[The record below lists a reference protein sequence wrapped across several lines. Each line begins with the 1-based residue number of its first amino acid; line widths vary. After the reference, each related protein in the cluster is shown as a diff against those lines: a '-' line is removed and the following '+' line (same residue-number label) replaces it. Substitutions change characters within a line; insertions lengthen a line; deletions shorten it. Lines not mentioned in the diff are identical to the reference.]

1 MKQPVRKVWMAFGVA
16 VVCLTALSP
25 AGAQCGRGASPLAI
39 DQGKFRVLV
48 DGQAAGVEEF
58 SISRSGSEWL
68 ARGNMQIGEGS
79 SAARV
84 SGRLK
89 LRDDGSPIG
98 YEFEWKGADGKKS
111 TSAVLFQDGTA
122 IIESQMAG
130 ANATVQFGASLGD
143 HHGEGVMIVEVP
155 RDSAAEKAG
164 LKTGDL
170 VTRLEG
176 QPVKSVAELNEALR
190 AKGDLGRFSV
200 TVTRE
205 GETRTAQVRPVPFT
219 QQFFFDSG
227 RVVILDN
234 NLYHHYAILVWLY
247 DWEKRG
253 AQPFNVLIPQD
264 LTPGT
269 VTVEATG
276 QRNVGGT
283 RFDVLRMS
291 AADLEVELFVDRN
304 KRLMRIE
311 VPGSKAEV
319 VRE

>member
-1 MKQPVRKVWMAFGVA
+1 MACVA
-16 VVCLTALSP
+16 AMSPAVAQRGRAASALS
-25 AGAQCGRGASPLAI
+25 A
-39 DQGKFRVLV
+39 DQGKFRVMV
-48 DGQAAGVEEF
+48 NGQAAGVEEF
-58 SISRSGSEWL
+58 TISRSGSEWM
-68 ARGNMQIGEGS
+68 ARGNIQIGEGGNT
-79 SAARV
+79 ARL
-84 SGRLK
+84 SGRLR

-98 YEFEWKGADGKKS
+98 YEFEWRGADGRKS

-122 IIESQMAG
+122 VIESQMAG
-130 ANATVQFGASLGD
+130 AEAAVQFGASLGE

-164 LKTGDL
+164 LKPGDL
-170 VTRLEG
+170 ITQLEG
-176 QPVKSVAELNEALR
+176 QPVKSVGELNAALR
-190 AKGDLGRFSV
+190 AKGDLSRFTV

-205 GETRTAQVRPVPFT
+205 GESRNAQVRPVPFT
-219 QQFFFDSG
+219 QQFFFESG

-253 AQPFNVLIPQD
+253 SQTFNVLIPQD

-269 VTVEATG
+269 VSVEATG
-276 QRNVGGT
+276 QRSVGGT
-283 RFDVLRMS
+283 RYDVLRMS
-291 AADLEVELFVDRN
+291 AADLQVDLFVDRN

-311 VPGSKAEV
+311 VPGSQAEV